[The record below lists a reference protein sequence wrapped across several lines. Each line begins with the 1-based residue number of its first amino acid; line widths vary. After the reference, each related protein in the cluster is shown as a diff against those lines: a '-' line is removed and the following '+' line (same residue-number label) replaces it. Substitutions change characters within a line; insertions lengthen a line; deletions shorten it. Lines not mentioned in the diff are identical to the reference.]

1 MSARGALRRL
11 AFVLLSVTIA
21 AALTAREGTTE
32 ETDPAKRVLGLSYR
46 GRHRAYPLEVFFPPR
61 AVNDDIR
68 QQEVVIFHDPARGIS
83 SAFFR
88 MVMGEAIEFSGS
100 VDGTVADD
108 LTTIT
113 RWDLKSGKAVGGN
126 LAGMELIPLP
136 VVNISLEEWLSR
148 HPDTDIYLRDLP

>member
-1 MSARGALRRL
+1 MVGRILL
-11 AFVLLSVTIA
+11 AVFLWLGA
-21 AALTAREGTTE
+21 AAAPAPGGE
-32 ETDPAKRVLGLSYR
+32 PAKDAGGGDQVLGISYR
-46 GRHRAYPLEVFFPPR
+46 GKHRAYPLESLLPPQ

-88 MVMGEAIEFSGS
+88 MVMGEPIEFSGP
-100 VDGTVADD
+100 VDGTIADD

-113 RWDLKSGKAVGGN
+113 RWDLDSGKAVAGN

-136 VVNISLEEWLSR
+136 VVTLSLEEWLSR
-148 HPDTDIYLRDLP
+148 HPDSDIYDPDRP